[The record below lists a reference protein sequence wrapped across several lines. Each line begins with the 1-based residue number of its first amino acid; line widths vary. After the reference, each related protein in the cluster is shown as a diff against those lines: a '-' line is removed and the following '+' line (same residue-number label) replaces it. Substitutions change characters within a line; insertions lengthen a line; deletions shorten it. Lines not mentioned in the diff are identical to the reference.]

1 MVVII
6 LYAFVVLAVFFAAWA
21 TWLGVT
27 LHGKVNQVI
36 EAQLRIES
44 TLRLMQQEKYP

>member
-36 EAQLRIES
+36 EAI
-44 TLRLMQQEKYP
+44 LRLESALRLLTQKSL